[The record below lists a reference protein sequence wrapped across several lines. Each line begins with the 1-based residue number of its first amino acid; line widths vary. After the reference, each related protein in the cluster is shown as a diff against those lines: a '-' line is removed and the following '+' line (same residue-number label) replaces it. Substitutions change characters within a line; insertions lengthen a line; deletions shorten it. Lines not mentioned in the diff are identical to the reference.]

1 MELIKMYLN
10 KKISDSHLCK
20 IDAFIK
26 FIYVYIY
33 IYIYIYVYQ
42 ETLQFFLDFLCDANW
57 KESILYKTFFTKSQE
72 RYVLIVCAEN

>member
-33 IYIYIYVYQ
+33 IYIYIYQ
-42 ETLQFFLDFLCDANW
+42 ETLQFFLDFLCDA
-57 KESILYKTFFTKSQE
+57 K
-72 RYVLIVCAEN
+72 

>member
-1 MELIKMYLN
+1 MYLN

-33 IYIYIYVYQ
+33 IYIYIKKLYN
-42 ETLQFFLDFLCDANW
+42 FFLISCVMQIEKNRFYIKLSLQKVRKGMC
-57 KESILYKTFFTKSQE
+57 
-72 RYVLIVCAEN
+72 